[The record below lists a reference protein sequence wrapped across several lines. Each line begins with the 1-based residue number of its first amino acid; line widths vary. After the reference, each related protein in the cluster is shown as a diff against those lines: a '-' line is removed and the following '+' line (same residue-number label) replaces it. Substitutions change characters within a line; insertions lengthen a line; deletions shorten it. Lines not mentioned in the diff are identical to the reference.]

1 MNLASSCFVLVRAA
15 VASSTGA
22 LIVVVSSSFCP
33 KFYGR
38 FSPAGRML
46 IDPDGSVAKWRMC
59 NSYSLL

>member
-46 IDPDGSVAKWRMC
+46 IDPDGSVAK
-59 NSYSLL
+59 